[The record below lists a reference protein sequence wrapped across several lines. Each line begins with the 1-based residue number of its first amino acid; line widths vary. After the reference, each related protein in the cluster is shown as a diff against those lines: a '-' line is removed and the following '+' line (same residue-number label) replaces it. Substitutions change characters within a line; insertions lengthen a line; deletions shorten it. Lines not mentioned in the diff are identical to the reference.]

1 MSLLLAD
8 DADDVSAENNEQNNG
23 NEIAE
28 DNDIDVDDGNS
39 REIRSN
45 RSQRRQLTKKRVI
58 NSIDTTV
65 NVDS

>member
-45 RSQRRQLTKKRVI
+45 RSQRRQLTKKRVV

-65 NVDS
+65 NADS

>member
-28 DNDIDVDDGNS
+28 DNDIDVDDGNN

-45 RSQRRQLTKKRVI
+45 RSQRRQLTKKRVV

-65 NVDS
+65 NADS

>member
-45 RSQRRQLTKKRVI
+45 RSQRRQLTKKRVV

>member
-23 NEIAE
+23 KEIAE
-28 DNDIDVDDGNS
+28 DNDIDVDDGNN

-45 RSQRRQLTKKRVI
+45 RSQRRQLTKKRVV

>member
-23 NEIAE
+23 NKIAE
-28 DNDIDVDDGNS
+28 DNDIDVDDGNN

-45 RSQRRQLTKKRVI
+45 RSQRRQLTKKRVV

>member
-8 DADDVSAENNEQNNG
+8 DSDDVSAENNEQNNG

-28 DNDIDVDDGNS
+28 DNDIDVDDGNN

-45 RSQRRQLTKKRVI
+45 RSQRRQLTKKRVV

>member
-1 MSLLLAD
+1 MSLLL
-8 DADDVSAENNEQNNG
+8 ADDVSAENNEQNNG

-45 RSQRRQLTKKRVI
+45 RSQRRQLTKKRVV

-65 NVDS
+65 NADS

>member
-28 DNDIDVDDGNS
+28 DNDIDVDDGNN

-45 RSQRRQLTKKRVI
+45 RSQRRQLIKKRVV

>member
-28 DNDIDVDDGNS
+28 DNDIDVDDGNN

-45 RSQRRQLTKKRVI
+45 RSQRRQLTKKRVV